1 MHGFLFRCIRI
12 QRKHVYIHAFQNM
25 DRKKKAIQLVKRHC
39 EIVFTSAIP
48 IYPENFL
55 SLERGALYH
64 SPNIPTDGWLVKV
77 VIPTDNQSV

>member
-1 MHGFLFRCIRI
+1 MVFCLGA
-12 QRKHVYIHAFQNM
+12 YAFNASTYTYM
-25 DRKKKAIQLVKRHC
+25 RSKTWTEKKKAIQLVKRHC